1 MAKILRIP
9 VVLDRIGIGRSTLY
23 ELLAKGDFPASIPL
37 GARSVGFLESE
48 IDEWIESRA
57 RRARGVQS
65 EAEANQ
71 PAA

>member
-37 GARSVGFLESE
+37 GARSVGFLESDV
-48 IDEWIESRA
+48 DEWVEARV
-57 RRARGVQS
+57 RRARGVQG
-65 EAEANQ
+65 EAEANL
-71 PAA
+71 PAS